1 MIHSVAL
8 RTEGLVWGE
17 ARFKYE
23 IKVRG
28 EPSTASG
35 CLTLWH
41 KSSLGHLEGKDVV
54 RVTVA
59 LDKQEMVDLRF
70 ALGLALRDMGCPA
83 PF

>member
-17 ARFKYE
+17 VPWKYE

-28 EPSTASG
+28 EPSTESG

-41 KSSLGHLEGKDVV
+41 KSNLGYLAGDGVV

-70 ALGLALRDMGCPA
+70 ALGLALKDMGCPA